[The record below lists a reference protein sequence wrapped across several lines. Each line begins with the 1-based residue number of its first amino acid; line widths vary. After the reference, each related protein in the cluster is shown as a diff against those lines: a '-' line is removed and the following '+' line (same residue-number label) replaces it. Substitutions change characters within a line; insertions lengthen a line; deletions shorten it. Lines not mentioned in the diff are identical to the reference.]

1 MTHQTQ
7 PPDEPSNS
15 ARHLL
20 ERQPPPD
27 YLREW
32 TERIACAAK
41 TVETA
46 TNSAVVFRIGF
57 EWLALPTRL
66 FQEVAERCTL
76 HTVPHRRGGGL
87 AGLVNVRGELLLCAS
102 LDVVLGLER
111 GVEAKKEKN
120 GFAYERLLVVD
131 RDGSRLAFPVDAVRG
146 VVRYDPRE
154 LKPLPATLKN
164 AADAFTLGLLAWQ
177 EKTVG
182 CLDAELLFYKLNKS
196 FA

>member
-1 MTHQTQ
+1 MIQENQ
-7 PPDEPSNS
+7 LPDEPSNS
-15 ARHLL
+15 SRHLL
-20 ERQPPPD
+20 DREPPPD

-32 TERIACAAK
+32 TERIAS
-41 TVETA
+41 A
-46 TNSAVVFRIGF
+46 TKSIQTGTKSVVVFRIGL

-66 FQEVAERCTL
+66 FKEVAEHCVL
-76 HTVPHRRGGGL
+76 HTVPHRRGGIL

-111 GVEAKKEKN
+111 GVGMKKEKT

-131 RDGSRLAFPVDAVRG
+131 CDGSRLAFPVDEVHEI
-146 VVRYDPRE
+146 VRYDPRE

-164 AADAFTLGLLAWQ
+164 AAAALTIGLLPWQ

-182 CLDAELLFYKLNKS
+182 CLDEELLLYKVNKG